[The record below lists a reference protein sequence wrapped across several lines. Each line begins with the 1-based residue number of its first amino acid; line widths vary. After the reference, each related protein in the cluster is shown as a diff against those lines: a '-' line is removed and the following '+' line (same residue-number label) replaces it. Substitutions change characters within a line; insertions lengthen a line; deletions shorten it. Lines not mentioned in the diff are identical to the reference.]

1 MLNLFMEI
9 ISTVTSTFILI
20 GYTLVFL
27 LPTVSLI
34 AGVTFISLIFLKQND
49 ENQRTNLTPKKYGNW
64 TNFKMRGD
72 SHQGVRRFKK
82 IYT

>member
-9 ISTVTSTFILI
+9 ISTVTTTFILM

-34 AGVTFISLIFLKQND
+34 AGATFISLIFLKQND
-49 ENQRTNLTPKKYGNW
+49 KNQRTNPTPKKYGVW
-64 TNFKMRGD
+64 ANFRMRGN